1 MQHRYEDVARG
12 VTKHPVD
19 ILSPPA
25 WRYARSH
32 SGGGWQALF
41 FLPHAYDP
49 MASDLCCCVTLLP
62 RPDRTGKLIA
72 KVKRNKGATPERE
85 RLDIHETAQ
94 RRGYTPERRNER
106 SRPFCIPWCGERT
119 VDERGEWEK
128 RKIDRNLKAWKSVS
142 SPPTTAVVDP
152 RPNVGIFDQN
162 SQTGFGSSFPLPM
175 LLLKIMSLHSF
186 HFRESIFNS
195 YANSNIF
202 HFFFFV
208 IWIKIE
214 RLFYSYL
221 EYLPS
226 IFK

>member
-85 RLDIHETAQ
+85 SLDIHETAQ

-106 SRPFCIPWCGERT
+106 NRPFCIRDAERERWT
-119 VDERGEWEK
+119 DEVNEK
-128 RKIDRNLKAWKSVS
+128 RERSIEISRLGNRFPRHLPRQSSIRDR
-142 SPPTTAVVDP
+142 
-152 RPNVGIFDQN
+152 
-162 SQTGFGSSFPLPM
+162 M
-175 LLLKIMSLHSF
+175 
-186 HFRESIFNS
+186 
-195 YANSNIF
+195 
-202 HFFFFV
+202 
-208 IWIKIE
+208 
-214 RLFYSYL
+214 
-221 EYLPS
+221 
-226 IFK
+226 